1 MIIICTYTQYYIFYT
16 YHTVIFIQ
24 GAGDAF
30 VGALAYYLACHR
42 GLSFEEMI
50 RRSGVIA
57 SYSVTAP
64 GTQASYTVDRLPR
77 ELLIS

>member
-1 MIIICTYTQYYIFYT
+1 MLYLFHT
-16 YHTVIFIQ
+16 YHTVIYIQ

-64 GTQASYTVDRLPR
+64 GTQASYNVDRLPG
-77 ELLIS
+77 ELLLS

>member
-1 MIIICTYTQYYIFYT
+1 M
-16 YHTVIFIQ
+16 
-24 GAGDAF
+24 
-30 VGALAYYLACHR
+30 GALAYYLACHS

-57 SYSVTAP
+57 SYSVTAL
-64 GTQASYTVDRLPR
+64 GTQASYTVDRLPG